1 MTNEV
6 TKTTVKPVPLDSL
19 LNKMD
24 YEDIKRLLNSAKEV
38 MVREVLAGTDS
49 KFNQEW
55 SVSVLK
61 QKFGTI
67 EELFNFIDQGWVGM
81 PATVVCKEIRRKDQ
95 LPHWTKCPK
104 DHIYVGV
111 IRRKKGDRVVM
122 VRHGFSTDL
131 DCNVP
136 AEELT
141 IDDLLLA
148 VWPGSRN
155 LHCKY
160 CGEFAT
166 SIDRDG
172 SCSDCPT
179 PTK

>member
-1 MTNEV
+1 MTIKSTE
-6 TKTTVKPVPLDSL
+6 TIVPISMDSL
-19 LNKMD
+19 LEKAD
-24 YEDIKRLLNSAKEV
+24 LKDIQRLLASAKEV
-38 MVREVLAGTDS
+38 MVREVLADKNS
-49 KFNQEW
+49 KFNQEGD
-55 SVSVLK
+55 VSVLK

-67 EELFNFIDQGWVGM
+67 DELFNFIQQGWIGM

-95 LPHWTKCPK
+95 FPHWEKCPK

-122 VRHGFSTDL
+122 VRHGFSADL

-136 AEELT
+136 AEELS
-141 IDDLLLA
+141 IDDLLLT

-172 SCSDCPT
+172 SCSTCPT
-179 PTK
+179 R